1 MARSIVV
8 KNTVIGEG
16 MPCICVPLTQTD
28 VSGLAA
34 EAERAAAVCPDLVEW
49 RGGCF
54 GKIFCPSDVEDVL
67 KRLSGILGSI
77 PLIFTVRT
85 QKEGGSLQISEEDY
99 IRLLKHAA
107 DTKIPSFVDIEVMQ
121 MEFSRLR
128 EAVDWFHRKGILVIG
143 SSHHFEGTPSE
154 TEMEAALRRE
164 DEAGADILKLAVM
177 PHDYGDTARLLHVT
191 GGMSRKNVQKPL
203 ITMSMGPL
211 GSASRFCGE
220 IFGSAVTFA
229 TAGRMSAPGQLP
241 IDELRPLLQVFHEF
255 V

>member
-49 RGGCF
+49 RADCF
-54 GKIFCPSDVEDVL
+54 ENIFCPSDVEDVL

-85 QKEGGSLQISEEDY
+85 QKEGGSLQVSQEDY

>member
-28 VSGLAA
+28 APGLDA
-34 EAERAAAVCPDLVEW
+34 EAEQAAAVCPDLGEW
-49 RGGCF
+49 RADCF
-54 GKIFCPSDVEDVL
+54 ENIFSPSHVEGVL
-67 KRLSGILGSI
+67 KRLSGILDSI

-85 QKEGGSLQISEEDY
+85 QKEGGSLQVSQEDY

-121 MEFSRLR
+121 MEFSRLL
-128 EAVDWFHRKGILVIG
+128 EVVDWLRKKGILVIG
-143 SSHHFEGTPSE
+143 SSHHFERTPSE
-154 TEMEAALRRE
+154 MEMEAALKRE

-177 PHDYGDTARLLHVT
+177 PHDYRDTARLLRVT
-191 GGMSRKNVQKPL
+191 GRMSRENTQKPL
-203 ITMSMGPL
+203 ITMSMGDL

-241 IDELRPLLQVFHEF
+241 IDELRTLLQTFHEF
-255 V
+255 I